1 MKRRNIPKVR
11 LAMTLAGLGFLPGV
25 AFGAITPSQMPGG
38 GAVIATNTG
47 TTVDGAGAGSSIT
60 GLNPG
65 ATVSLSNTSNHTAFA
80 VIRWGGASAPADA
93 TNAGGFNIGSTAA
106 LTFASSRSGGAV
118 LNIDASGNPS
128 EIDGAL
134 TGNNTAIYVANENGI
149 VIGPSA
155 AISLPQGGAFLAWNM
170 DNTTAVQEFV
180 GNNSTNSPYLD
191 IGKLSTP
198 GNITID
204 KGANITAGS
213 TQVLISG
220 ADVVNSGDI
229 TVGPTTANYS
239 WGSITIAAGWRP
251 IKQSDTVN
259 GTSSTATYRISSLL
273 GGSGGALS
281 SRGVR
286 SFEPGTSAG
295 FSGTFTNNGVISS
308 TTAANST
315 PYGSMV
321 ILSQS
326 GMANF
331 GTLETTNQSIGI
343 YNTFNDVALNGTID
357 APSVGTSLPGVSYV
371 AQTTTGTSRSYQS
384 YSESLMVVDPYAKI
398 LLGDVYNVNG
408 TTVTANSHVAAGSM
422 ALAGYDIQGLNGTT
436 PISAN
441 SLYLAAT
448 ANINAPGS
456 SNYLKN
462 GLGIQPLVSGQT
474 VDLHLIPAGAASG
487 NYNVVNLNVQGNA
500 IVDSIAQT
508 PVSEAVDQTG
518 YTGPNGTYYN
528 SPAQTDSSGN
538 YGSAPAG
545 YTASYTDPT
554 AHASSM
560 LIQATGNM
568 TITAPNY
575 GYNWPGA
582 TSYASLYNITFAQQ
596 NSGNNSYW
604 MPSQGAP
611 FAFSGGIALDAGAT
625 LTVNVPMINAWG
637 SNAGVPFQGFYLE
650 GQAITIANDA
660 WFMSNYDNVVNVSST
675 PSGNSTGS
683 YVPNVYWMVGGVSN
697 PPSSVNASFGTAVFN
712 NTYTTTVANA
722 ATYPTSWAQ
731 MQSNTPLPATQ

>member
-1 MKRRNIPKVR
+1 MKRHNTKVR
-11 LAMTLAGLGFLPGV
+11 LAMTLAGLGFLPSI

-65 ATVSLSNTSNHTAFA
+65 ATVSLSNTSNNTAFA
-80 VIRWGGASAPADA
+80 VIRWGGTSAPTDA

-106 LTFASSRSGGAV
+106 LTFASSSQSGGAV

-134 TGNNTAIYVANENGI
+134 TGNHTAIYVANENGI

-155 AISLPQGGAFLAWNM
+155 AISLPLGGAFLAWNM

-180 GNNSTNSPYLD
+180 GNNSATTSYLD

-213 TQVLISG
+213 AQVLISG

-229 TVGPTTANYS
+229 TVGPTTANYTS
-239 WGSITIAAGWRP
+239 GSITIAAGWRP
-251 IKQSDTVN
+251 IKASDTVN
-259 GTSSTATYRISSLL
+259 GTSGTATYRISPLYNYGTL
-273 GGSGGALS
+273 Y
-281 SRGVR
+281 SRGIS
-286 SFEPGTSAG
+286 SFEPGSSAG

-308 TTAANST
+308 TTANNGGAQ
-315 PYGSMV
+315 GSMV

-331 GTLETTNQSIGI
+331 GTLKTANQDMGI

-357 APSVGTSLPGVSYV
+357 APSVGSSLPGVSYV
-371 AQTTTGTSRSYQS
+371 AQTTTGTSRFYLS
-384 YSESLMVVDPYAKI
+384 YSTQSLVVVDPYAKI
-398 LLGDVYNVNG
+398 LLGDVYNVSG
-408 TTVTANSHVAAGSM
+408 KMVTVSSNVAAGSM

-462 GLGIQPLVSGQT
+462 GLGIQPLTSGQT

-487 NYNVVNLNVQGNA
+487 NYNVINLNVQGNA
-500 IVDSIAQT
+500 LVDSIAQT

-518 YTGPNGTYYN
+518 YTGSNGTYYN

-545 YTASYTDPT
+545 YTVSYTDPT

-568 TITAPNY
+568 TITAPNN
-575 GYNWPGA
+575 GSIWPFF
-582 TSYASLYNITFAQQ
+582 TSYENLYNNTFAQP
-596 NSGNNSYW
+596 NSGNSSYNIA
-604 MPSQGAP
+604 SSGAP
-611 FAFSGGIALDAGAT
+611 FAFSGGIALNAGGT